1 MIGELWA
8 STLILF
14 ILILVWFVG
23 LLWALIDIARQ
34 KRDTGYKI
42 IWGLI
47 CLLFGLIGIL
57 VYYFAEVRKRKKEVE
72 MSTTTH

>member
-1 MIGELWA
+1 MTGVWV
-8 STLILF
+8 SSVLILF

-34 KRDTGYKI
+34 RKDTGYKI

-57 VYYFAEVRKRKKEVE
+57 VYYFVEVRKRKKEAE
-72 MSTTTH
+72 I